1 MTMPEI
7 VFYVA
12 AALAVISALAMVL
25 NVRNTVASALSL
37 VVTMISLAV
46 IFLVLDAFLIAA
58 LQIIVYAGAI
68 VVLFIFVVMLLNL
81 RHDAFSPNRQIPIKL
96 FASLLGIWT
105 LVQLAPLLTRY
116 LPDDAALPE
125 AFGGYRI
132 VGQALYTDF
141 VLAFEAASF
150 LLLGAMVGAVVLA
163 KRRID

>member
-7 VFYVA
+7 IFYLA

-46 IFLVLDAFLIAA
+46 IFLVLDAYLIAA

-68 VVLFIFVVMLLNL
+68 VVLFVFVVMLLNL
-81 RHDAFSPNRQIPIKL
+81 RYDAFSPNRQIPIKL

-105 LVQLAPLLTRY
+105 LVQFAPLLTRY
-116 LPDDAALPE
+116 LPEDAALPDG
-125 AFGGYRI
+125 FGGYRL

-141 VLAFEAASF
+141 VLSFEAASF